1 MADPTVTARV
11 RADAKQL
18 ISELRGA
25 STASKQFGKD
35 AEQAG
40 AQAERGAN
48 RASGAF
54 SRVREGMTGLAGAAR
69 LVIGSLAVQ
78 KLVQFA
84 DAATLLDARLRIVS
98 RSSEEYANA
107 GGLVL
112 DIAQRTRSELNSTAN
127 LYSRLTQSLKDTGA
141 SQAEVARLTETINK
155 AFQVSGATVQ
165 EASAAITQ
173 LSQGLASGTLRGD
186 EFNSVAEQAPI
197 IMDAL
202 AKQLGVTR
210 GELRAMAEDG
220 KITAD
225 LVRQALGNAAG
236 EIDAK
241 FSQLPPTIAGA
252 FTQLTNAL
260 QSTVGWFNEAGG
272 ASNLVVQGINF
283 ITDAIQNLPA
293 TLFGVIGRVREFWET
308 LKLGFELTGA
318 NIKFQ
323 FLKVLDAIK
332 LGIAEQIAKIALSLG
347 ELNVPGVRDLAEGLA
362 ATALNL
368 RDSADGAAQYKQE
381 IIGIVQA
388 GQQRIV
394 AIRAETAAAQNL
406 FAQEQAARASARE
419 GIRLTRESNVDKKE
433 AERLSRQ
440 WAAAERELANQRRP
454 LLDQF
459 IAEIRARRELR
470 DLINGADQ
478 DLEREIQLAGL
489 SGQARRELENAIAAE
504 NFQREVLLKNK
515 DADKPLSE
523 AEIDGLRRNYEAR
536 LNLRDA
542 IADQTQESARAA
554 GEFQS
559 AWLSAADS
567 VTAAIADF
575 ATGGIKSFSDFASTL
590 KNIARRLIADLIQQF
605 LRNRIVV
612 PITAQITGQGGAG
625 GLAGAAG
632 QAAGLGGSV
641 GNILGLAG
649 SAAGLLGGL
658 GGLGTGLTASAGI
671 FGSAGL
677 IGGFTGS
684 ISAGFASLAGGAIGQ
699 GIGLLA
705 GPIGIAVAAL
715 SLLAGALKDTTRR
728 ITVIGSEL
736 VGTGNYQNLAPDA
749 RRDSALGGFAF
760 ASIDNVSREERDQLA
775 QAIQQFDASIAQLL
789 SGEQLDRVR
798 SAIATLNT
806 QATEGAITAETF
818 IQRRFDAILSTM
830 DQSVQDFVRAGSG
843 FEDQMRRLG
852 EALAR
857 PAEIQALL
865 EGLTRE
871 DMLAG
876 MTELERRTFEVNERF
891 DQAIAYLT
899 DRAASEEQLAQ
910 VERFRERALARLDE
924 TQEAVALTEA
934 ERAQNLGQLNDLLDG
949 LRFDEALVGM
959 TEYEQQVARIT
970 RQFDDYIAQARALG
984 ATEAELAEIRDIGA
998 ARIQRLGQAEQAF
1011 VSGTVSAGEIAN
1023 AAMAAAAAEAQR
1035 IADAFRGVADF
1046 LRDEQFGGTSTLTP
1060 LERLQEAQSQFAGLL
1075 ERARGGD
1082 ASAAQQLTGAAQRL
1096 LDEGLSY
1103 YGGGDAYRALRDAVR
1118 GSLEPLAVLGQA
1130 SNATQNDVLRQLA
1143 LALNRFT
1150 NYLGGLGPSSTASGA
1165 SLVSP
1170 LLAAQLANAPA
1181 ANTIPAPNLA
1191 FAPAPAPGDST
1202 GKVGGAGGVAAP
1214 GLADPGTRR
1223 MEARLKAIE
1232 DAVIRMG
1239 EAVVRA
1245 VEMKKASGERW

>member
-1 MADPTVTARV
+1 MSDPTVTARV

-25 STASKQFGKD
+25 STNAKQFGKD

-48 RASGAF
+48 RASTAF
-54 SRVREGMTGLAGAAR
+54 SRVREGMSGLAGAAR
-69 LVIGSLAVQ
+69 LVIGSLVVQ

-107 GGLVL
+107 NGLVL

-127 LYSRLTQSLKDTGA
+127 LYTRLSTALKDTGA
-141 SQAEVARLTETINK
+141 SQQEIARLTETINK
-155 AFQVSGATVQ
+155 AFVVSGASAG
-165 EASAAITQ
+165 EAAAAITQ

-186 EFNSVAEQAPI
+186 EFNSVAEQAPV

-210 GELRAMAEDG
+210 GELREMAADG

-225 LVRQALGNAAG
+225 LVRTALAGAAA
-236 EIDAK
+236 EIDEK
-241 FSQLPPTIAGA
+241 FAQVPQTIGGA

-283 ITDAIQNLPA
+283 ITDVIQNLPA

-318 NIKFQ
+318 NIKFS

-332 LGIAEQIAKIALSLG
+332 LGVAEQIARIALSLG
-347 ELNVPGVRDLAEGLA
+347 EIDVPGVRDLAQSLA
-362 ATALNL
+362 STALGL
-368 RDSADGAAQYKQE
+368 KDSANGAAQYRQE

-388 GQQRIV
+388 GQQRIE

-406 FAQEQAARASARE
+406 FAQEQAGRASARE
-419 GIRLTRESNVDKKE
+419 GVRLVRESNADRKE
-433 AERLSRQ
+433 AERLARQ

-470 DLINGADQ
+470 NLINGADQ
-478 DLEREIQLAGL
+478 DLEREIQLASL
-489 SGQARRELENAIAAE
+489 SGQARRELENAITAE
-504 NFQREVLLKNK
+504 NFAREVNRRNI
-515 DADKPLSE
+515 E
-523 AEIDGLRRNYEAR
+523 AGRVLTEDEIDAIRRNYQAR
-536 LNLRDA
+536 LSLRDA
-542 IADQTQESARAA
+542 TAEQTEQSSRAA
-554 GEFQS
+554 EEFRS

-575 ATGGIKSFSDFASTL
+575 ATGGIKSFRDFASSL
-590 KNIARRLIADLIQQF
+590 KDIARRLIADLIQQF
-605 LRNRIVV
+605 LRNRIIV

-625 GLAGAAG
+625 G
-632 QAAGLGGSV
+632 GLGGVANAAGGLGGGVGSV
-641 GNILGLAG
+641 LGLAG
-649 SAAGLLGGL
+649 SAAGALGL
-658 GGLGTGLTASAGI
+658 TGLGTGLTASAGI

-705 GPIGIAVAAL
+705 GPIGLAVAAL

-736 VGTGNYQNLAPDA
+736 VGTGNYRNLAPDA
-749 RRDSALGGFAF
+749 VRQSALGGFAF
-760 ASIDNVSREERDQLA
+760 ASIDNVGREERDQLA

-843 FEDQMRRLG
+843 FEEQMQRLAQ
-852 EALAR
+852 ALAR

-865 EGLTRE
+865 DGLSRE

-899 DRAASEEQLAQ
+899 ERAASEEQLAQ
-910 VERFRERALARLDE
+910 VEQFRENALARLNE
-924 TQEAVALTEA
+924 TQGAVAQTEA
-934 ERAQNLGQLNDLLDG
+934 ERAQNLRQLDDLLDG
-949 LRFDEALVGM
+949 LRFDEALAGM
-959 TEYEQQVARIT
+959 TEYEQQVARIN

-984 ATEAELAEIRDIGA
+984 ATEEQLAEIREIGM
-998 ARIQRLGQAEQAF
+998 ARIRRLGEAEQAF
-1011 VSGTVSAGEIAN
+1011 ISGAVSAGELAN

-1035 IADAFRGVADF
+1035 IADAFRGIADF
-1046 LRDEQFGGTSTLTP
+1046 LRDEQFGSTSTLTP
-1060 LERLQEAQSQFAGLL
+1060 LERLQEAQSQFASLL
-1075 ERARGGD
+1075 QRARSGD
-1082 ASAAQQLTGAAQRL
+1082 VEAAQQLTGAAQRL

-1103 YGGGDAYRALRDAVR
+1103 YGGGDAFRALRDAVR
-1118 GSLEPLAVLGQA
+1118 GSLEPLAALGN
-1130 SNATQNDVLRQLA
+1130 STNATQNDVLRQLA

-1150 NYLGGLGPSSTASGA
+1150 NYLGGLGPSSSANGA

-1191 FAPAPAPGDST
+1191 FAPAPAPSDST
-1202 GKVGGAGGVAAP
+1202 GKVGGAGGTAAP

-1232 DAVIRMG
+1232 DAVNRMS